1 MAKKKPDDQAEE
13 GAVQVRVLMACV
25 YGKVDDVVELSAT
38 ELADAK
44 ARNEVDDDP
53 AAVAFALAQ
62 RASTLPA
69 AEQESPA

>member
-25 YGKVDDVVELSAT
+25 YGQVDDVVEVPAA

-62 RASTLPA
+62 REPA
-69 AEQESPA
+69 PPVTQAAA